1 VPELDARLRKQVAAF
16 VEQLRALDL
25 KKVPSISETID
36 WARTLLLLHATELEP
51 GLVKNTLNILLKF
64 ETDIDTAGEQLR
76 GLVDKARQAAGG

>member
-1 VPELDARLRKQVAAF
+1 MNLATYSTKLGERK
-16 VEQLRALDL
+16 
-25 KKVPSISETID
+25 
-36 WARTLLLLHATELEP
+36 P